1 MVEAAVLGA
10 AAPREG
16 GDMQSLAT
24 TFLTRNEQDR
34 VTAEVHRAE
43 KMTSGEIV
51 PMIVSAS
58 HHYPMAAVRGAALIS
73 LVPAL
78 LLTSL
83 LGSSLWLGQDNMY
96 LFVLFFALCYFPL
109 QYFIG
114 RTPRLLRLFLVS
126 DEVEEEVEEAAIT
139 GFYGEGLYRTR
150 EENGILIFI
159 SVLEHR
165 VWILGDRGIN
175 ARIEPATW
183 QHIVDDLTGGIKDG
197 NQAEALCQ
205 AIRTVG
211 EMLGTHFPHHRDDT
225 DELHNLIIR

>member
-1 MVEAAVLGA
+1 MH
-10 AAPREG
+10 
-16 GDMQSLAT
+16 SLAT
-24 TFLTRNEQDR
+24 TFLTLGEQER
-34 VTAEVHRAE
+34 VTAAVHAAE

-58 HHYPMAAVRGAALIS
+58 HHYPMAAVRGGALIS

-83 LGSSLWLGQDNMY
+83 LGASLWLGQDNMY
-96 LFVLFFALCYFPL
+96 LFVLIFALCYFPL
-109 QYFIG
+109 HFVIS
-114 RTPRLLRLFLVS
+114 RTPQLLRLFLVN

-139 GFYGEGLYRTR
+139 SFFGEGLYRTR

-175 ARIEPATW
+175 ARIEPGGW
-183 QHIVDDLTGGIKDG
+183 QHIVDDLTSGIKEG

-205 AIRTVG
+205 AIHAVG
-211 EMLGTHFPHHRDDT
+211 EMLQTHFPLQKDDT
-225 DELHNLIIR
+225 DELHNLIIG